1 VGDVRSTTRKNNAP
15 HTNHANAR
23 YRDILWLLL
32 RLVEKEHPDHLSGP
46 GEYGG
51 TSGSFAIFI
60 MIYPPTYTI
69 SIPQLLIPAIAIP
82 AMITGRYTM
91 LAEANGR
98 RVTII
103 WK

>member
-1 VGDVRSTTRKNNAP
+1 M
-15 HTNHANAR
+15 
-23 YRDILWLLL
+23 RDPFMVSENIKIKSLLKEFQSGRIHMAILL
-32 RLVEKEHPDHLSGP
+32 D
-46 GEYGG
+46 EYGG

-82 AMITGRYTM
+82 AMITRRYAM
-91 LAEANGR
+91 LTGADGR